1 MVPPALMTELMAG
14 LGVLTASAMSVSLL
28 LRCDPRYQILD
39 VPNERSSHVRPMP
52 RTGGVAIVLAFC
64 LGVWTAWWVGLLET
78 ALAGI
83 VVIPG
88 LLAFLLGLA
97 DDAVDLH
104 EGVKL
109 LLQVLIAG
117 GTVLIGG
124 VALRG
129 LDVPGVGA
137 VPLGWAAVPVTIV
150 WIVGLV
156 NVYNFMDGLDGLAA
170 GVAVIIAGW
179 LATAFFL
186 NGAQAL
192 GTVALLVGASVAGF
206 LFFNFPPA
214 RIFMGDSGSA
224 FLGFQFAVL
233 AVLGS
238 GESGPGLP
246 FLFFPL
252 LFGAFLADTAATLVW
267 RMIRGETWYKAHR
280 VHYYQRLTNLG
291 FSHRDVSVIEY
302 GLAFGLGVSGFLFLS
317 ANDLVRI
324 ALFMLWIV
332 VFGGLLLTI
341 HRLEGHEGG
350 TGGREKQRVNR

>member
-1 MVPPALMTELMAG
+1 MVEF
-14 LGVLTASAMSVSLL
+14 VLSVGTLAASAAGASLL

-39 VPNERSSHVRPMP
+39 VPNERSSHARPMP
-52 RTGGVAIVLAFC
+52 RTGGVAIVLAFS
-64 LGVWTAWWVGLLET
+64 LGIGAAWWAGLLGAE
-78 ALAGI
+78 LAWI
-83 VVIPG
+83 ILVPG
-88 LLAFLLGLA
+88 VLMFLLGLA
-97 DDAVDLH
+97 DDAVSLH

-109 LLQVLIAG
+109 LIQIVIAG

-124 VALRG
+124 ILLR
-129 LDVPGVGA
+129 DVDLPGIGS
-137 VPLGWAAVPVTIV
+137 VPLGWSAVPVTIV
-150 WIVGLV
+150 WIVGVV

-179 LATAFFL
+179 LAAAFFL
-186 NGAQAL
+186 NGAQAM
-192 GTVALLVGASVAGF
+192 GTVALLVGASAAGF

-224 FLGFQFAVL
+224 FLGFQFAIL

-238 GESGPGLP
+238 GENGPGLP

-252 LFGAFLADTAATLVW
+252 LLGAFLADTAVTLVW
-267 RMIRGETWYKAHR
+267 RMMHGETWYKAHR

-302 GLAFGLGVSGFLFLS
+302 GLAFGLGVSGFLYLS
-317 ANDLVRI
+317 ANASVRV
-324 ALFMLWIV
+324 ALLMLWVV
-332 VFGGLLLTI
+332 VFGGLLLAI

-350 TGGREKQRVNR
+350 VGGREKQRMNR

>member
-1 MVPPALMTELMAG
+1 MTELMVG

-39 VPNERSSHVRPMP
+39 VPNERSSHVRPIP
-52 RTGGVAIVLAFC
+52 RTGGVAIVLASAC
-64 LGVWTAWWVGLLET
+64 GIGGAWWAGLIEPY
-78 ALAGI
+78 LAG
-83 VVIPG
+83 VVLVPG
-88 LLAFLLGLA
+88 LLVFLLGLA
-97 DDAVDLH
+97 DDVFDLH

-109 LLQVLIAG
+109 LIQIVIAG

-124 VALRG
+124 VALRV
-129 LDVPGVGA
+129 LDVPGVGG
-137 VPLGWAAVPVTIV
+137 VPLGWAAVPVTMV

-206 LFFNFPPA
+206 LIFNFPPA

-238 GESGPGLP
+238 GESGPSLP

-252 LFGAFLADTAATLVW
+252 LFGAFLADTAVTLVW

-291 FSHRDVSVIEY
+291 FSHRNVSVIEY
-302 GLAFGLGVSGFLFLS
+302 GLAISLGVSGFLYLS
-317 ANDLVRI
+317 ANDSVRV
-324 ALFMLWIV
+324 ALLMLWIV

-350 TGGREKQRVNR
+350 VGGREKQRVKR

>member
-1 MVPPALMTELMAG
+1 MVLSALMAELMVG

-39 VPNERSSHVRPMP
+39 VPNERSSHVRPIP
-52 RTGGVAIVLAFC
+52 RTGGVAIVLASAC
-64 LGVWTAWWVGLLET
+64 GIGGAWWAGLIEPY
-78 ALAGI
+78 LAG
-83 VVIPG
+83 VVLIPG
-88 LLAFLLGLA
+88 LLVFLLGLA

-124 VALRG
+124 VLLRG
-129 LDVPGVGA
+129 VDLPGVGS
-137 VPLGWAAVPVTIV
+137 VPLGWSAVPVTII

-192 GTVALLVGASVAGF
+192 GTVALLVGASAAGF
-206 LFFNFPPA
+206 LFFNFSPA

-238 GESGPGLP
+238 GGSGPGLP

-252 LFGAFLADTAATLVW
+252 LFGAFLTDTAVTLAW

-291 FSHRDVSVIEY
+291 FSHRGVSVIEY
-302 GLAFGLGVSGFLFLS
+302 GLAFGLGV
-317 ANDLVRI
+317 
-324 ALFMLWIV
+324 
-332 VFGGLLLTI
+332 
-341 HRLEGHEGG
+341 
-350 TGGREKQRVNR
+350 

>member
-1 MVPPALMTELMAG
+1 MTELMVG

-52 RTGGVAIVLAFC
+52 RTGGIAIVLAFS
-64 LGVWTAWWVGLLET
+64 LGVGAAWWAGLLG
-78 ALAGI
+78 ADLAWI
-83 VVIPG
+83 ILVPG
-88 LLAFLLGLA
+88 VLMFLLGLA
-97 DDAVDLH
+97 DDVFNLH
-104 EGVKL
+104 EGAKL

-124 VALRG
+124 VFLRG
-129 LDVPGVGA
+129 VDLPGIGS
-137 VPLGWAAVPVTIV
+137 VPLGWSAIPVTII

-192 GTVALLVGASVAGF
+192 GTVAFLVGASVAGF
-206 LFFNFPPA
+206 LIFNFPPA

-224 FLGFQFAVL
+224 FLGFQFAIL

-238 GESGPGLP
+238 GDEAVHGLP

-252 LFGAFLADTAATLVW
+252 LFGAFLADTAVTLMW
-267 RMIRGETWYKAHR
+267 RMMRGETWYKAHR
-280 VHYYQRLTNLG
+280 VHYYQ
-291 FSHRDVSVIEY
+291 
-302 GLAFGLGVSGFLFLS
+302 
-317 ANDLVRI
+317 
-324 ALFMLWIV
+324 
-332 VFGGLLLTI
+332 
-341 HRLEGHEGG
+341 
-350 TGGREKQRVNR
+350 

>member
-1 MVPPALMTELMAG
+1 MVELVLG
-14 LGVLTASAMSVSLL
+14 LGALAASTAGASLL
-28 LRCDPRYQILD
+28 LRCDPRFQILD
-39 VPNERSSHVRPMP
+39 VPNERSSHVRPLP
-52 RTGGVAIVLAFC
+52 RTGGIAIVLAFS
-64 LGVWTAWWVGLLET
+64 LGIGAAWWAGLLG
-78 ALAGI
+78 ADLAWI
-83 VVIPG
+83 ILVPG
-88 LLAFLLGLA
+88 VLMFLLGLA
-97 DDAVDLH
+97 DDVLNLQ
-104 EGVKL
+104 EGAKL

-124 VALRG
+124 ALLRVVD
-129 LDVPGVGA
+129 LPGVGA
-137 VPLGWAAVPVTIV
+137 VSLGWAAVPVTMV
-150 WIVGLV
+150 WIVGIV

-170 GVAVIIAGW
+170 GVAVIVAGW

-192 GTVALLVGASVAGF
+192 GTGALLVGASVAGF

-252 LFGAFLADTAATLVW
+252 LLGAFLADTVVTLVW
-267 RMIRGETWYKAHR
+267 RMMRGETWYKAHR
-280 VHYYQRLTNLG
+280 VHYYQRLTKLG
-291 FSHRDVSVIEY
+291 LSHRDVSVIEY
-302 GLAFGLGVSGFLFLS
+302 GLAFGLGVSGFLYLS
-317 ANDLVRI
+317 ANDSVRF
-324 ALFMLWIV
+324 ALLMLWIV

-341 HRLEGHEGG
+341 HQLEAHEGG
-350 TGGREKQRVNR
+350 IVGGEKRRVNR

>member
-1 MVPPALMTELMAG
+1 VVPTALMTELIVG
-14 LGVLTASAMSVSLL
+14 LGVLTASAISVNLL
-28 LRCDPRYQILD
+28 LRCDLRYQILD
-39 VPNERSSHVRPMP
+39 VPNERSSHDRPMP
-52 RTGGVAIVLAFC
+52 RTGGVAIVLAFS
-64 LGVWTAWWVGLLET
+64 LGVGAAWWAGLLG
-78 ALAGI
+78 ADLAWLI
-83 VVIPG
+83 LVPG
-88 LLAFLLGLA
+88 VLIFFLGLA
-97 DDAVDLH
+97 DDVFDLH
-104 EGVKL
+104 EGAKL

-124 VALRG
+124 VLFR
-129 LDVPGVGA
+129 DVDLPGIGS
-137 VPLGWAAVPVTIV
+137 VPFGWSAVPVTIV
-150 WIVGLV
+150 WIVGIV

-192 GTVALLVGASVAGF
+192 GTVALLVGASAAGF

-238 GESGPGLP
+238 DESGPGLP

-252 LFGAFLADTAATLVW
+252 LLGAFLADTAATLVW
-267 RMIRGETWYKAHR
+267 RMTHGEIWYKAHR

-291 FSHRDVSVIEY
+291 FSHRGVSVIEY
-302 GLAFGLGVSGFLFLS
+302 GLAFSLGVSGFLYLS
-317 ANDLVRI
+317 ANDAERI
-324 ALFMLWIV
+324 ALLMLWVV

-341 HRLEGHEGG
+341 QRLEGHEGG
-350 TGGREKQRVNR
+350 VGGREKQRVKR